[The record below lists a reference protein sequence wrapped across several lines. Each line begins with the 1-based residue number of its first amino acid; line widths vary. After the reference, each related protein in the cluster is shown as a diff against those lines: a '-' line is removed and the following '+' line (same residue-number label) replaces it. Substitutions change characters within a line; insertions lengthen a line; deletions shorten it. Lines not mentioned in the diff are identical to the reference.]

1 MKKILFSLLIIIS
14 VVLTGCEIT
23 YKEKE
28 PAKKEDKKEEKKL
41 YANRKIG
48 GVYYYVPLDFTYH
61 PELRGLIYDED
72 SRKIFIKGD
81 VNDRSEAVIIDAI
94 IEGKYD
100 DFDAH
105 IKDLNDK
112 IKDGTKYVLVKENP
126 KIYGRE
132 KFKGKSG
139 ETTIYNYTYL
149 AYYNGYLYSI
159 TVSGPESKESE
170 LNTLKT
176 NILDIIK
183 VGN

>member
-1 MKKILFSLLIIIS
+1 M
-14 VVLTGCEIT
+14 
-23 YKEKE
+23 
-28 PAKKEDKKEEKKL
+28 
-41 YANRKIG
+41 
-48 GVYYYVPLDFTYH
+48 
-61 PELRGLIYDED
+61 
-72 SRKIFIKGD
+72 
-81 VNDRSEAVIIDAI
+81 
-94 IEGKYD
+94 
-100 DFDAH
+100 
-105 IKDLNDK
+105 NDK

-126 KIYGRE
+126 KKKKKK